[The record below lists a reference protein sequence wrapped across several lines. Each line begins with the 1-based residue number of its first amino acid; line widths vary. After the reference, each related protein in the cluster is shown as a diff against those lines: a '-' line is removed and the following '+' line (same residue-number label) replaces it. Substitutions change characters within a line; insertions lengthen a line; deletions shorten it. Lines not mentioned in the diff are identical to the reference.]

1 MFRKGSLGRKIFVGG
16 FAGAF
21 FVGGGAAVVYRRRR
35 QENNSVSA
43 ESFNASQNQSELKT
57 ALDNLYAPD
66 GTPNKPIIKL
76 YRYTTCPFCGVVK
89 AFLDTHKIPH
99 ELIEVDPMF
108 KGQLGEIAYKKV
120 PNLQFNIVGHWGP
133 FIADSEIIVNTL
145 AKAVGIGSQVKDE
158 NVLLWRGWARRE
170 LVKFLVL
177 NLNDSL
183 FNAWMSYGYIDQF
196 DTIPTFNKYFLKVMG
211 APVMYL
217 VAKFMTAPTLKKQGL
232 LKDGDDIRDKLMECV
247 EKFAVEVLN
256 DPAAVEKRMAAEAA
270 KASSAETPAAAE
282 GGEKK
287 DAAAPPAK
295 KTAAKPQNFH
305 GGDKPDLADIDVY
318 GVLQSIRGHYIY
330 DDIYASTEIRGWL
343 DRMDAATGK
352 QPYIIMNP
360 EKIANH
366 IKKQ

>member
-1 MFRKGSLGRKIFVGG
+1 MFRKGTLSRKIAIGG
-16 FAGAF
+16 FSGALLVGAGA
-21 FVGGGAAVVYRRRR
+21 AIVYRRRL
-35 QENNSVSA
+35 QENNSVTA
-43 ESFNASQNQSELKT
+43 ESFNASQNQTELKT

-89 AFLDTHKIPH
+89 AFLDYHKIPH
-99 ELIEVDPMF
+99 QLIEVDPMF
-108 KGQLGEIAYKKV
+108 KSQLGEIAYKKV

-145 AKAVGIGSQVKDE
+145 AKAVGVGKQVSDE
-158 NVLLWRGWARRE
+158 NVLMWRGWARRE

-183 FNAWMSYGYIDQF
+183 FNAWMSYSYIDQF

-217 VAKFMTAPTLKKQGL
+217 VAKMMTAPTLKKQGL
-232 LKDGDDIRDKLMECV
+232 LKDGDDIREKLMECV
-247 EKFAVEVLN
+247 DKFAVEALH
-256 DPAAVEKRMAAEAA
+256 DPAAIEKRAA
-270 KASSAETPAAAE
+270 KSEENNASKSAKSP
-282 GGEKK
+282 
-287 DAAAPPAK
+287 
-295 KTAAKPQNFH
+295 KPQNFH
-305 GGDKPDLADIDVY
+305 GGDKPDIADLDVY

-330 DDIYASTEIRGWL
+330 DDIYASTEIKPWL

-352 QPYIIMNP
+352 QPYVIMNP
-360 EKIANH
+360 EKFGNNV
-366 IKKQ
+366 KNQK